1 MANLNSY
8 SLQPSAAA
16 FGTTVESL
24 CNVMRAPLLYYSR
37 LNRKIEHCW
46 YRQQPLHVLP
56 LAKAGGRGYPENGYF
71 GLRKEPNIS
80 NGLKTF
86 VRVFKV

>member
-46 YRQQPLHVLP
+46 YSRSMYCLWRKPE
-56 LAKAGGRGYPENGYF
+56 GGGIQKMDPFN
-71 GLRKEPNIS
+71 
-80 NGLKTF
+80 
-86 VRVFKV
+86 